1 MLMVYV
7 QCDNKAPIN
16 ASLEALTE
24 AVALSKDD
32 VTAVLIG
39 SFDEATENTCKEYG
53 ATRIIEVPTDTY
65 NLQASGKILKTLV
78 EKYSPKLVIAGGT
91 SMAKDI
97 LGFASAKLEAT
108 ALSNVND
115 IKMGDEIEFTIALY
129 GGSILR
135 DVTINNDKA
144 RFAILSSGAFKKLPN
159 PATNTEIIKE
169 NIEEKDLKTI
179 IKEAVTEIA
188 ESVNLEDAEKIVA
201 CGRGMDTDEGYKLIE
216 ELADTLGAAIGAT
229 RPVTESGRVTRT
241 QQIGQSGKTVSPKL
255 YIGCGVSGA
264 TQHLSGILGSDY
276 IIAINKDEDAAIFDV
291 ADVGIV
297 GDAMAVLP
305 LFIEEIKKLK

>member
-24 AVALSKDD
+24 AVELSKDN
-32 VTAVLIG
+32 VAAVLIG
-39 SFDEATENTCKEYG
+39 DFDETTENICKEYG
-53 ATRIIEVPTDTY
+53 ASKIIEVATDTY
-65 NLQASGKILKTLV
+65 NLRTNGKILKALI
-78 EKYSPKLVIAGGT
+78 EKYTPKLVLAGGT
-91 SMAKDI
+91 AMAKDVI
-97 LGFASAKLEAT
+97 GFASAGMKAT
-108 ALSNVND
+108 ALSNVTAIKLND
-115 IKMGDEIEFTIALY
+115 DIEFTIALY

-135 DVTINNDKA
+135 DVTVNNDKVK
-144 RFAILSSGAFKKLPN
+144 FAILSSGAFKKLPN
-159 PATNTEIIKE
+159 PAANTEIIKE
-169 NIEEKDLKTI
+169 NIEEKDLKTV

-188 ESVNLEDAEKIVA
+188 ESVNLEDAEKIIA
-201 CGRGMDTDEGYKLIE
+201 CGRGMDTDEGYKLVK

-241 QQIGQSGKTVSPKL
+241 QQIGQSGKTVAPKL

-264 TQHLSGILGSDY
+264 TQHLSGILGSEY